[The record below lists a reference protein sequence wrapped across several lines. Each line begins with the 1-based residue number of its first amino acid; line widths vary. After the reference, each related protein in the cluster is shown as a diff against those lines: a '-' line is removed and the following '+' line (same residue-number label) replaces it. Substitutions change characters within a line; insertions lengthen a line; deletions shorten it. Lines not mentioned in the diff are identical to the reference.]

1 MGVVGSDPPGGRRG
15 GVVVMVVAR
24 KLRVLLMIELMEVSL
39 ALIFLAVLTK
49 VVLVL
54 GLLEEGRLYDS

>member
-1 MGVVGSDPPGGRRG
+1 
-15 GVVVMVVAR
+15 MVVAR

>member
-15 GVVVMVVAR
+15 GVVVVVVAR
-24 KLRVLLMIELMEVSL
+24 KRGLFVIELMEVSL

-54 GLLEEGRLYDS
+54 CLLEEGRLYDS

>member
-1 MGVVGSDPPGGRRG
+1 MGVVGPDPPGGRRG

-24 KLRVLLMIELMEVSL
+24 KRGLFVIELMEVSL